1 MSQSSKPSLN
11 TTGLR
16 VMTKPNMSLAAASS
30 VVVIGDGFLL
40 LGIVVA
46 LAGGIRFY
54 LMNGYSP
61 RLARWGALLGAPGA
75 AIVLVGTVAEVS
87 PGDSR
92 LKPVELIVLC
102 GAVLV
107 VVELLIFPCLPRR
120 LHDSSRNTFSKI
132 QKTRPDNATGL
143 RFSAGV
149 NTRATI
155 RPKQDSDNA
164 GQLAQSHAESGQPR

>member
-1 MSQSSKPSLN
+1 
-11 TTGLR
+11 
-16 VMTKPNMSLAAASS
+16 MTKPNMSLAAASS

-107 VVELLIFPCLPRR
+107 VVGLLIFPCLPRR
-120 LHDSSRNTFSKI
+120 LHDFVKEHVQQDPEDKARQCDRAAI
-132 QKTRPDNATGL
+132 QRWREYESDH
-143 RFSAGV
+143 
-149 NTRATI
+149 I